1 MSDADASSLT
11 IKDAAE
17 RPKNFAI
24 SEDLHT
30 LIATG
35 LRHSETLVLPAYL
48 TIVVRELLHRI
59 HSNNNIVTSN

>member
-1 MSDADASSLT
+1 MSDVEVSSEP

-17 RPKNFAI
+17 RLKGFAI

-30 LIATG
+30 LIATF

-48 TIVVRELLHRI
+48 KIVVRELLHRI

>member
-1 MSDADASSLT
+1 MSDVDASSEPV
-11 IKDAAE
+11 KDATE
-17 RPKNFAI
+17 RLKDFVI

-30 LIATG
+30 LNAAG
-35 LRHSETLVLPAYL
+35 LRHSEAPMLQAYL